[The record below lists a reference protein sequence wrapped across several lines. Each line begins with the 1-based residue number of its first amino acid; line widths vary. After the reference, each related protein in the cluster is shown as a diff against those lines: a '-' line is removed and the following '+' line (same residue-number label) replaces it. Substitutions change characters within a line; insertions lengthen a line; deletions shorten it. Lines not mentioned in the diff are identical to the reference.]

1 MFIWGSSFVVLKV
14 ALQNAG
20 PNLVVFG
27 RLLVAALLF
36 IPMWPLIKPA
46 KIYPGDWKLL
56 LAMALFEPCIY
67 FLFESRALQFTSA
80 SQAGMI
86 TAILPLMVGVVAF
99 FTLGEKVSKQ
109 TWAGFAIAFI
119 GVVWLSLQAEQDTS
133 APNPILGNFFE
144 FMAMV
149 CAAFYT
155 IVVKKLSNRYRP
167 LFITAVQSFVG
178 ALFFLPL
185 ATWEGF
191 PQSISWETGASIIY
205 LGAAVTLFAY
215 GLFNYAISQVPASTA
230 SAFVNLIPV
239 FTVLLAFILLG
250 ETISMGQ
257 IIAIIAIAI
266 GVFFEKIMKLMF
278 YFRRNQASVDS
289 I

>member
-1 MFIWGSSFVVLKV
+1 MFIWGSSFVVLKF
-14 ALQNAG
+14 ALQSTG
-20 PNLVVFG
+20 PNMVVFG
-27 RLLVAALLF
+27 RLFVATLMF
-36 IPMWPLIKPA
+36 IPMWSIVKPT

-56 LAMALFEPCIY
+56 LAMAFFEPCIY
-67 FLFESRALQFTSA
+67 FLFESRALQLTSA

-109 TWAGFAIAFI
+109 TWAGFAIAFM
-119 GVVWLSLQAEQDTS
+119 GVVWLSLQAEQDSS
-133 APNPILGNFFE
+133 APNPILGNFYE
-144 FMAMV
+144 FMAMA
-149 CAAFYT
+149 CAALYT
-155 IVVKKLSNRYRP
+155 VVVKKLSNRYRP
-167 LFITAVQSFVG
+167 LFITAVQSVVG

-185 ATWEGF
+185 AAWEGF
-191 PQSISWETGASIIY
+191 PSSITWEAGAAIIY

-239 FTVLLAFILLG
+239 FTVLLAFVLLG

-257 IIAIIAIAI
+257 VVAILVIAA
-266 GVFFEKIMKLMF
+266 GVFFEKIIRILMLLS
-278 YFRRNQASVDS
+278 RRSSPADS
-289 I
+289 L